1 MKAVYKKEVGQLF
14 HSVIGYV
21 YLGIFLLISG
31 GYFTVYNLL
40 QGSGDIRN
48 FFSPLMSTVMF
59 LLPML
64 TMRTYSEERKM
75 RTDQLLLSAPI
86 RSIDVAAGKFLAV
99 FTIFSVGMAF
109 ILLYVMVLAI
119 LGQFNLLMVVGN
131 YLGMLV
137 SASAFI
143 AIGMFVSALTE
154 NQIIACIVSYAVM
167 LGLWIIGTVQS
178 YLTNPVLKSLA
189 GYLSVAN
196 RFSEFSMGIFDA
208 STLVYY
214 LSITVFFLFLV
225 SLLTE
230 HRRQQ

>member
-1 MKAVYKKEVGQLF
+1 M
-14 HSVIGYV
+14 IGYV

-31 GYFTVYNLL
+31 GYFAVYNLL

-48 FFSPLMSTVMF
+48 FFSLLMSTVMF

-75 RTDQLLLSAPI
+75 RTDQLLLGAPI

-99 FTIFSVGMAF
+99 LTIFSVGMVF
-109 ILLYVMVLAI
+109 TLLYVMVLAI

-154 NQIIACIVSYAVM
+154 NQIIACIVRYAVM

-178 YLTNPVLKSLA
+178 YLTNPVLKSLPDT
-189 GYLSVAN
+189 
-196 RFSEFSMGIFDA
+196 F
-208 STLVYY
+208 
-214 LSITVFFLFLV
+214 
-225 SLLTE
+225 
-230 HRRQQ
+230 RRQIGFRNFPWAFLMPPLWFITSVSPCSFCFSYLF

>member
-1 MKAVYKKEVGQLF
+1 MGQLF

-86 RSIDVAAGKFLAV
+86 RSIDVAAGKFLAAL
-99 FTIFSVGMAF
+99 TIFSVGMVF
-109 ILLYVMVLAI
+109 TLLYVMALAI

-143 AIGMFVSALTE
+143 AIGMFVSTLTE

>member
-1 MKAVYKKEVGQLF
+1 MGQLF

-99 FTIFSVGMAF
+99 LTIFSVGMVF
-109 ILLYVMVLAI
+109 TLLYVMVLAI

-143 AIGMFVSALTE
+143 AIGMFVSTLTE

>member
-40 QGSGDIRN
+40 KGSGDIRN

-86 RSIDVAAGKFLAV
+86 RSLDVAAGKFLAV
-99 FTIFSVGMAF
+99 LTIFSVGMAF
-109 ILLYVMVLAI
+109 TLLYVMVLAI

>member
-40 QGSGDIRN
+40 QSSGDIRN

-99 FTIFSVGMAF
+99 LTIFSVGMAF
-109 ILLYVMVLAI
+109 TLLYVMVLAI

>member
-40 QGSGDIRN
+40 KSSGDIRN

-99 FTIFSVGMAF
+99 LTIFSVGMAF
-109 ILLYVMVLAI
+109 TLLYVMVLAI
-119 LGQFNLLMVVGN
+119 LGQFNFLMVVGN

>member
-99 FTIFSVGMAF
+99 LTIFSVGMGF
-109 ILLYVMVLAI
+109 TLLYVMVLAI